1 MANTRISLV
10 IPTYKR
16 EELLVQ
22 TLKCALQQS
31 HPEYEIILVDQ
42 TPDHTDET
50 LRFLDENKDRI
61 NIIHSDT
68 PSVTIARNIGTR
80 AASGEIVVFI
90 DDDTSFDED
99 FLKKHEVAL
108 SGDCDFVQGRVIEK
122 GCKIYKKPVWLS
134 FAGNFSG
141 SDFCITD
148 GKTNN
153 ITGCNFSFKKVLFDE
168 LAGFDEAFQGIAV
181 CEDTDFA
188 YRAYKLGFEGCFSS
202 DAFLYHHRSDSGGV
216 GHGVSNQDFDL
227 GYYRN
232 KLYFYKKNFPYPVY
246 IYQWFK
252 FLSKGLRRFYRLYR
266 LATSEA
272 NRLQKNSK

>member
-1 MANTRISLV
+1 MANKRISLV

-31 HPEYEIILVDQ
+31 HQDYEIILVDQ
-42 TPDHTDET
+42 TPDHKNET
-50 LRFLDENKDRI
+50 LNFLDENKGRI
-61 NIIHSDT
+61 NIIHSKI

-80 AASGEIVVFI
+80 AASGDIVVFI

-99 FLKKHEVAL
+99 FLNHHVNAL

-122 GCKIYKKPVWLS
+122 GCKVYKKPVWLS

-153 ITGCNFSFKKVLFDE
+153 VTGCNFSFKKKLFDA
-168 LAGFDEAFQGIAV
+168 LDGFDESYQGIAV

-188 YRAYKLGFEGCFSS
+188 YRAYKLGFKGCFSS
-202 DAFLYHHRSDSGGV
+202 SAFLYHHRSDSGGV
-216 GHGVSNQDFDL
+216 GHGVSNQDFDV

-232 KLYFYKKNFPYPVY
+232 KLYFYKKNFPTFVY
-246 IYQWFK
+246 AYQWLK

-266 LATSEA
+266 IATKEA
-272 NRLQKNSK
+272 NELLKNSK